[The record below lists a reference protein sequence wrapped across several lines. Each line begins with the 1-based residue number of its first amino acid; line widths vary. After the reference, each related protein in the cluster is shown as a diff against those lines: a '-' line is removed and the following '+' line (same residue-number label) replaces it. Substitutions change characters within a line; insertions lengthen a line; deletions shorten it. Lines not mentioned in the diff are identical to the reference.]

1 MKGTINNS
9 RKSHPELI
17 ILGRLALG
25 AKLSISQPSTQF
37 QNRMNRK
44 MGISPIN
51 GTHKPDMKKRAVNGE
66 STDGL
71 VSSNEKRKADA
82 DSDSEEDSKSRLIKK
97 LSSKKLELTQSSNKK
112 KISNSKSTVHTAIIQ
127 TSPKPSITS
136 PTQQHPPTVSVSTD
150 NVSSNTTQLQR
161 NGIDGE
167 APSIP
172 NSNDSQILNDSQ
184 TAEDD
189 EKEDAEKQERK
200 RLKREKKKEQKRL
213 KKLEKR
219 GELT

>member
-9 RKSHPELI
+9 RQSHTELI

-25 AKLSISQPSTQF
+25 AKLSTSQPSTQF

-51 GTHKPDMKKRAVNGE
+51 GTHKLDIKKSAVNGK

-71 VSSNEKRKADA
+71 VNSNEKRKAGA

-112 KISNSKSTVHTAIIQ
+112 KSNSKSTVHTAITQ
-127 TSPKPSITS
+127 TSPKASITS
-136 PTQQHPPTVSVSTD
+136 PTQHRPPTVSVSTD
-150 NVSSNTTQLQR
+150 NVSSNNAQLQR
-161 NGIDGE
+161 NGINGE
-167 APSIP
+167 TPSIP
-172 NSNDSQILNDSQ
+172 NSTDSQILNDFQ
-184 TAEDD
+184 AADD
-189 EKEDAEKQERK
+189 DGKEDAEKQERK
-200 RLKREKKKEQKRL
+200 RLKREKKKEQRRL

-219 GELT
+219 EEST